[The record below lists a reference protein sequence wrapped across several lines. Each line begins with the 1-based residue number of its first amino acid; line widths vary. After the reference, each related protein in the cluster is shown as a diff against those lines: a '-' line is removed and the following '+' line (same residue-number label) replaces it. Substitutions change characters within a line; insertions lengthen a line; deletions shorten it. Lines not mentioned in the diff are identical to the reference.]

1 VEVEF
6 VVQNVVVLVQI
17 EVVFDVQKVVV
28 LVQMVVVLVVQI
40 VLVEFVVHERRFAQ
54 PKG

>member
-6 VVQNVVVLVQI
+6 VVQNVVVLVQ
-17 EVVFDVQKVVV
+17 
-28 LVQMVVVLVVQI
+28 MVVVLVVQKMV
-40 VLVEFVVHERRFAQ
+40 VLVEFVVHERRFTQ